1 MQTYKFL
8 SFDCYGTL
16 IDWEKGILDF
26 FNSYPINSSISPLE
40 ILRDYAT
47 FEAAAEHGSYKS
59 YREILRLVFLAFADK
74 FSFNVSPDEEYLL
87 SESVKNWPAFSDSE
101 EALKILQKQYSLVII
116 SNIDD
121 DLFAHSENKLGV
133 KFDHVFTAQQIGSY
147 KPSLNNF
154 NYVQSALELDRKEWL
169 HVAQSL
175 YHDHQPTKLLN
186 IDSVW
191 IKRPSLAGS
200 QGVAP
205 VVDVSPDR
213 VYTSMIDFANDQ
225 CKL

>member
-1 MQTYKFL
+1 MQAYKYL

-26 FNSYPINSSISPLE
+26 FNSNPIISSITPIEVLK
-40 ILRDYAT
+40 DYAT
-47 FEAAAEHGSYKS
+47 FEAAAEHGDYKS
-59 YREILRLVFLAFADK
+59 YREILRLVFLDFAK
-74 FSFNVSPDEEYLL
+74 KYSFEVLPKEEYLL
-87 SESVKNWPAFSDSE
+87 SESVKNWPPFADSE

-121 DLFAHSENKLGV
+121 DLFAHSEKKLGV

-154 NYVQSALELDRKEWL
+154 NYVQNTLRLDKKEWL

-175 YHDHQPTKLLN
+175 YHDHQPAMSLD
-186 IDSVW
+186 IDTVW

-205 VVDVSPDR
+205 VVDVTPDR
-213 VYTSMIDFANDQ
+213 VYTSMINFANDQ
-225 CKL
+225 CKP